1 MKTITMTFTLCLSLG
16 LLACQPQK
24 PNAIAQQQNFICSA
38 LIDGFLKSQK
48 LTHYQLWKV
57 QPTLYSASSQRLYIY
72 RAQSS
77 NNMNLLPYQQKLHF
91 ACEQLSARQFQL
103 KLSDPQ
109 QGNTVAQL
117 SIELPEPLQLKTI
130 TAFSLPDQQKTQP
143 KQD

>member
-1 MKTITMTFTLCLSLG
+1 MKTITITFTLCLSLG
-16 LLACQPQK
+16 LLACQPQQ
-24 PNAIAQQQNFICSA
+24 PNTVAQQQHFVCSA
-38 LIDGFLKSQK
+38 LIEGFLKSQK

-57 QPTLYSASSQRLYIY
+57 QPALNHASSQRLYIY
-72 RAQSS
+72 QAQSNS
-77 NNMNLLPYQQKLHF
+77 SMGLLPQQQKLRF

-109 QGNTVAQL
+109 QGNAVAQL

>member
-1 MKTITMTFTLCLSLG
+1 MKTITMTFTLCSLSLC

-77 NNMNLLPYQQKLHF
+77 NNINLLPYQQKLRF
-91 ACEQLSARQFQL
+91 TCEQLSARQFQL

-109 QGNTVAQL
+109 HRNAIAQL
-117 SIELPEPLQLKTI
+117 SIELPEPMQLKTM
-130 TAFSLPDQQKTQP
+130 TAYYLPSQQHVQP
-143 KQD
+143 E

>member
-16 LLACQPQK
+16 LLACQPQQ
-24 PNAIAQQQNFICSA
+24 PNAVAQQQNFVCSA
-38 LIDGFLKSQK
+38 LIEGFLKSQK

-57 QPTLYSASSQRLYIY
+57 QPALNHASNQRLYIY
-72 RAQSS
+72 QAQNNSS
-77 NNMNLLPYQQKLHF
+77 MGLLPQQQKLRF

-109 QGNTVAQL
+109 QGNAVAQL

-130 TAFSLPDQQKTQP
+130 TAFSLPDQQKAQP
-143 KQD
+143 E

>member
-1 MKTITMTFTLCLSLG
+1 MKTITMTFTLCSLSLC

-77 NNMNLLPYQQKLHF
+77 NNINLLPYQQKLRF
-91 ACEQLSARQFQL
+91 TCEQLSARQFQL

-109 QGNTVAQL
+109 HGNAIAQL
-117 SIELPEPLQLKTI
+117 SIELPEPMQLKTM
-130 TAFSLPDQQKTQP
+130 TAYHLPSQQHVQP
-143 KQD
+143 E

>member
-1 MKTITMTFTLCLSLG
+1 MKTITMTFTLCSLSLC

-38 LIDGFLKSQK
+38 LIDGFLKAQN

-77 NNMNLLPYQQKLHF
+77 NNMNLPPYQQKLRF
-91 ACEQLSARQFQL
+91 TCDQLSARQFQL

-109 QGNTVAQL
+109 HGHAVAQL
-117 SIELPEPLQLKTI
+117 SIELPEPMQMKTM
-130 TAFSLPDQQKTQP
+130 TAYKLPTKTDVQP
-143 KQD
+143 D